1 MFAIDEARIQALGGD
16 LLSAARQH
24 GPWPGSLAW
33 FDDRGMAWTM
43 ADAQV
48 KAALFRFVDALPN
61 LRGTAMV
68 MAHMREYLLPVA
80 DRLPWLLRTSLQ
92 HPLWPI
98 PALASRIAY
107 LGATRLAHR
116 FIAGATPREAEQ
128 ALVALRQKRLASTL
142 DLLGEAVLA
151 EEEADHYAASYHA
164 MLSHLVPAAK
174 QWADDDLIDGPAD
187 YRSPRINISLKLSAL
202 TSRWDPLDPVGTT
215 RRVGVR
221 LRPLLVHARAV
232 GAFVNI
238 DMEHHAYK
246 DLTLAILRSL
256 LLEDEF
262 RTWKD
267 VGVAIQAY
275 LRTTQ
280 DDLAVLG
287 QFSVHRGVPLW
298 IRLVKGA
305 YWDYETVMAAQRGW
319 PVPVF
324 TRKSATDA
332 QFEAC
337 TRLLFTQPDAFRP
350 AIAGH
355 NVRSIAHALACAEAV
370 RAPRGSFEFQ
380 MLYGMVDPLKAAVTA
395 LGQRVR
401 VYAPFGELLP
411 GMAYLVRR
419 LLENTSNTSFVA
431 AGFLR
436 GEKMETLLMPPD
448 PQTLLS
454 VPSAPLLA
462 PLPASSP
469 VVEFRNEP
477 LRDFSQAAVRHAWD
491 QALQQV
497 RSRLPISC
505 APVVAQQVIRNGEAW
520 AWQNPS
526 RLTEVVANGH
536 FADAEL
542 TRLAITTAHQAW
554 PTWQA
559 TPVENRAR
567 CLEQLAEVLAGQRDA
582 LAALILIE
590 VGKDRREAD
599 ADVAEAIDFCRYY
612 AAQART
618 LFASQRRDV
627 PGELNEVEPCAR
639 GVAAIIAPW
648 NFPLAILTGMA
659 VANLVVG
666 NPILLKPAEQAC
678 AVGQALHECMLSAG
692 FPPEVCAY
700 LPGRGE
706 IIGPILL
713 ADPRVAVIAFTGS
726 RAVGLHLAAEA
737 VRLAA
742 SKGTVTKVV
751 AEMGGK
757 NAIIIDADADLDEAV
772 QGVLQSAFSFQGQKC
787 SACSRVIVLAAIHDR
802 FVERLAAAVR
812 SLTAGPADHPGA
824 VIGPVIDDEAVTRL
838 QTAIAQI
845 RAPLRIAAVG
855 PLAQGGRF
863 VAPVVVTGVPAD
875 HPLAQEE
882 LFGPVLAVIA
892 VPDLEQALRVANA
905 TPYALTGGCFSR
917 SPATLARVRRE
928 FLVGNLYLNRAITG
942 ALVDRQPF
950 GGFRLSGLG
959 NKAGGVDYL
968 RQFVYGRT
976 VTENTLRHGFAV
988 DREGGTNA

>member
-1 MFAIDEARIQALGGD
+1 MLVIDETRIQALGSD

-61 LRGTAMV
+61 LRGATMI
-68 MAHMREYLLPVA
+68 MAHMQEYLLPVA
-80 DRLPWLLRTSLQ
+80 DRLPWLLRVSLQ
-92 HPLWPI
+92 HPRWPI
-98 PALASRIAY
+98 PGLASRVAY

-116 FIAGATPREAEQ
+116 FIAGANPQEAEQ
-128 ALVALRQKRLASTL
+128 ALVALRRKRQASTL

-151 EEEADHYAASYHA
+151 EEEADQYAASYHA
-164 MLSHLVPAAK
+164 MLDHLVPAAK

-221 LRPLLVHARAV
+221 LRPLLGHARAM

-246 DLTLAILRSL
+246 DLTLAILRTL
-256 LLEDEF
+256 LLEEEF
-262 RTWKD
+262 RTWNH

-280 DDLAVLG
+280 DDLTKLA
-287 QFSVHRGVPLW
+287 QFSVQRRVPLW

-324 TRKSATDA
+324 THKSATDA

-337 TRLLFTQPDAFRP
+337 TRLLFAQPDAFRP

-380 MLYGMVDPLKAAVTA
+380 MLYGMVDPLKTAVTA

-401 VYAPFGELLP
+401 VYAPFGALLP

-448 PQTLLS
+448 PHHQ
-454 VPSAPLLA
+454 LA
-462 PLPASSP
+462 NALAALPASNIAG
-469 VVEFRNEP
+469 EFRNEP
-477 LRDFSQAAVRHAWD
+477 LRDFSQAAVLQAWD
-491 QALQQV
+491 QALRQV
-497 RSRLPISC
+497 QSRLPISC
-505 APVVAQQVIRNGEAW
+505 APFIAQQVIRSGEAW

-526 RLTEVVANGH
+526 RLHEVVANVH
-536 FADAEL
+536 FANAEI
-542 TRLAITTAHQAW
+542 TRQAITAVDQAW
-554 PTWQA
+554 PMWQA
-559 TPVENRAR
+559 TAVDDRAH
-567 CLEQLAEVLAGQRDA
+567 CLEKLAEVLIAQRDH

-612 AAQART
+612 AAQARI

-627 PGELNEVEPCAR
+627 PGELNEVESCAR

-678 AVGQALHECMLSAG
+678 AVGQALHACLIQSG
-692 FPPEVCAY
+692 FPAEVCAY

-706 IIGPILL
+706 IIGPVLL

-726 RAVGLHLAAEA
+726 RVVGLHLATEA
-737 VRLAA
+737 VRLAT
-742 SKGTVTKVV
+742 SKGMVTKVV

-757 NAIIIDADADLDEAV
+757 NAIIIDADVDLDEAV

-787 SACSRVIVLAAIHDR
+787 SACSRVIVLAAVHER
-802 FVERLAAAVR
+802 FVERLAAAVC
-812 SLTAGPADHPGA
+812 SLTAGPADEPGA
-824 VIGPVIDDEAVTRL
+824 VIGPVIDDDAVARV
-838 QTAIAQI
+838 QTAVAQI
-845 RAPLRIAAVG
+845 RAPLRLAAVG
-855 PLAQGGRF
+855 PLGQGGRF

-875 HPLAQEE
+875 HPLAQDE

-892 VPDLEQALRVANA
+892 VPDLDQALRVANA

-928 FLVGNLYLNRAITG
+928 FHVGNLYLNRAITG

-950 GGFRLSGLG
+950 GGFRLSGIG

-968 RQFVYGRT
+968 RQFVHSRT

-988 DREGGTNA
+988 DREGSTNA